1 MKKSHFSLAIAIA
14 LACTLTFSSCIGS
27 FALTNKV
34 LNWNKQIGSKFVNE
48 LVFVAFWI
56 LPVYEITGIA
66 DVLVIN
72 SIEFWSGSNPV
83 SANNTKII
91 DGKDA
96 KYLVKQ
102 DSKGYT
108 ITNLS
113 DNTEMRFAF
122 DETENSWSIEANGE
136 SHKFM
141 TFVDDNHVKMITP
154 TGDFQTV
161 ELSQAG
167 VYAYQQVATGSNFAY
182 AK

>member
-83 SANNTKII
+83 SANKTKVI
-91 DGKDA
+91 DGKDRHF
-96 KYLVKQ
+96 
-102 DSKGYT
+102 
-108 ITNLS
+108 IC
-113 DNTEMRFAF
+113 
-122 DETENSWSIEANGE
+122 
-136 SHKFM
+136 H
-141 TFVDDNHVKMITP
+141 
-154 TGDFQTV
+154 
-161 ELSQAG
+161 
-167 VYAYQQVATGSNFAY
+167 
-182 AK
+182 

>member
-1 MKKSHFSLAIAIA
+1 MKKTKLTLAIAIT
-14 LACTLTFSSCIGS
+14 LACSMTFSSCIGS

-34 LNWNKQIGSKFVNE
+34 LSWNKQIGSKFVNE

-56 LPVYEITGIA
+56 LPVYEISAIA

-72 SIEFWSGSNPV
+72 TIEFWSGSNPV
-83 SANNTKII
+83 SANSTKVV

-96 KYLVKQ
+96 RYLVQQ

-108 ITNLS
+108 IKNLN
-113 DNTEMRFAF
+113 DNTEVRFAF
-122 DETENSWSIEANGE
+122 DATDNSWPVEANGE

-141 TFVDDNHVKMITP
+141 TFVDDSHVKMITP
-154 TGDFQTV
+154 TGDFQTY

-167 VYAYQQVATGSNFAY
+167 VYAYQQVVSGSNFAY

>member
-14 LACTLTFSSCIGS
+14 LACTLTLSSCIGS

-122 DETENSWSIEANGE
+122 DETDNSWSIEANGE

-154 TGDFQTV
+154 TGDFQTF

>member
-1 MKKSHFSLAIAIA
+1 MRRKLTIVAVA
-14 LACTLTFSSCIGS
+14 LTLVCSMMFTSCIGR
-27 FALTNKV
+27 FALFNKV
-34 LNWNKQIGSKFVNE
+34 KDWNNQVGSKFVNE

-83 SANNTKII
+83 SANKTKVI

-122 DETENSWSIEANGE
+122 DATDNSWSIEANGE

-141 TFVDDNHVKMITP
+141 TFVDDTHVKMITP
-154 TGDFQTV
+154 AGDFQEF

-167 VYAYQQVATGSNFAY
+167 VYAYQQVAMNGNFAY

>member
-1 MKKSHFSLAIAIA
+1 M
-14 LACTLTFSSCIGS
+14 
-27 FALTNKV
+27 
-34 LNWNKQIGSKFVNE
+34 
-48 LVFVAFWI
+48 
-56 LPVYEITGIA
+56 
-66 DVLVIN
+66 
-72 SIEFWSGSNPV
+72 
-83 SANNTKII
+83 SANKTKVI

-122 DETENSWSIEANGE
+122 DATDNSWSIEANGE

-141 TFVDDNHVKMITP
+141 TFVDDTHVKMITP
-154 TGDFQTV
+154 AGDFQEF

-167 VYAYQQVATGSNFAY
+167 VYAYQQVAMNGNFAY

>member
-72 SIEFWSGSNPV
+72 SIEFWSGSNPLASIGEV
-83 SANNTKII
+83 KKVEGENGT
-91 DGKDA
+91 
-96 KYLVKQ
+96 YLVETLKN
-102 DSKGYT
+102 GYS
-108 ITNLS
+108 ITKEGEESEAL
-113 DNTEMRFAF
+113 TLVY
-122 DETENSWSIEANGE
+122 DESNRTWNVEADGVSSQLLKMNNDGTADLALANGE
-136 SHKFM
+136 TM
-141 TFVDDNHVKMITP
+141 T
-154 TGDFQTV
+154 
-161 ELSQAG
+161 
-167 VYAYQQVATGSNFAY
+167 VALNAQGLIE
-182 AK
+182 AKAAMSAN

>member
-1 MKKSHFSLAIAIA
+1 MKKTKLTLAIAIT
-14 LACTLTFSSCIGS
+14 LACSMTFSSCIGS

-34 LNWNKQIGSKFVNE
+34 LSWNKQIGSKFVNE

-56 LPVYEITGIA
+56 LPVYEISVIA

-72 SIEFWSGSNPV
+72 TIEFWSGSNPV
-83 SANNTKII
+83 SANSTKVV

-96 KYLVKQ
+96 RYLVQQ

-108 ITNLS
+108 IKNLN
-113 DNTEMRFAF
+113 DNTEVRFAF
-122 DETENSWSIEANGE
+122 DATDNSWSVEANGE

-141 TFVDDNHVKMITP
+141 TFVDDSHVKMITP
-154 TGDFQTV
+154 TGDFQTY

-167 VYAYQQVATGSNFAY
+167 VYAYQQVVSGSNFAY

>member
-1 MKKSHFSLAIAIA
+1 MKKTKLTLAIAIT
-14 LACTLTFSSCIGS
+14 LACSMTFSSCIGS

-34 LNWNKQIGSKFVNE
+34 LSWNKQIGSKFVNE
-48 LVFVAFWI
+48 LVFVAFWS
-56 LPVYEITGIA
+56 LPVYEISAIA

-72 SIEFWSGSNPV
+72 TIEFWSGSNPV
-83 SANNTKII
+83 SANSTKVV

-96 KYLVKQ
+96 RYLVQQ

-108 ITNLS
+108 IKNLN
-113 DNTEMRFAF
+113 DNTEVRFAF
-122 DETENSWSIEANGE
+122 DATDNFWSVEANGE

-141 TFVDDNHVKMITP
+141 TFVDDSHVKMITP
-154 TGDFQTV
+154 TGDFQTY

-167 VYAYQQVATGSNFAY
+167 VYAYQQVVSGSNFAY

>member
-1 MKKSHFSLAIAIA
+1 MKKNYLSVALVLTLAGSMMF
-14 LACTLTFSSCIGS
+14 TSCIGS
-27 FALTNKV
+27 FQLSNKV
-34 LNWNKQIGSKFVNE
+34 LAWNKQVGNKFVNE
-48 LVFVAFWI
+48 LVFFAFWI

-66 DVLVIN
+66 DVLVFN

-83 SANNTKII
+83 SANHTKII

-154 TGDFQTV
+154 TGDFQTF

>member
-1 MKKSHFSLAIAIA
+1 MHINI
-14 LACTLTFSSCIGS
+14 
-27 FALTNKV
+27 LTNKV

-154 TGDFQTV
+154 TGDFQTF